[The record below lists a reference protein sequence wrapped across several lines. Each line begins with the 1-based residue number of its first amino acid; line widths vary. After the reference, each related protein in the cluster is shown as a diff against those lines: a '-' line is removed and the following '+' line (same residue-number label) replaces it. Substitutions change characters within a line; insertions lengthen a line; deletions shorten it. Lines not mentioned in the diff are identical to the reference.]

1 MRGIGLS
8 ESIVVWSYSSI
19 TRKRIKTSIRIVSNI
34 PSGITLLFFLPSIP
48 PFVIFTLSFLL
59 LWSHWTRETKVYGVR
74 GKELCVRVIR
84 ILIFSHEIVI
94 DIFLCLYHFFLLSID
109 SMSIVF

>member
-8 ESIVVWSYSSI
+8 ESIAVWSYSSI

-34 PSGITLLFFLPSIP
+34 PSGITLLFFLPSILP
-48 PFVIFTLSFLL
+48 LVIFLPCLSSFTL

-74 GKELCVRVIR
+74 GKELCVRVIG
-84 ILIFSHEIVI
+84 S
-94 DIFLCLYHFFLLSID
+94 DIFARNSN
-109 SMSIVF
+109 

>member
-8 ESIVVWSYSSI
+8 ESIAVWSYSSI

-48 PFVIFTLSFLL
+48 PCYFYLVFPLALESLDKRNES
-59 LWSHWTRETKVYGVR
+59 LWCSWK
-74 GKELCVRVIR
+74 R
-84 ILIFSHEIVI
+84 IMRASNTDP
-94 DIFLCLYHFFLLSID
+94 DIFARNSN
-109 SMSIVF
+109 